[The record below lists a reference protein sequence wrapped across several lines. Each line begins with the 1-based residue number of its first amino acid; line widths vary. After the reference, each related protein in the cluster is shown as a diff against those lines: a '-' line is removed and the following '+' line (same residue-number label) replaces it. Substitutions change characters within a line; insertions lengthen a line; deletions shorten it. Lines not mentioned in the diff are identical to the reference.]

1 MKTTKEVL
9 TQMRKDITDYE
20 TSQLEV
26 KVEKTEPKKKTTK
39 KKK

>member
-1 MKTTKEVL
+1 MKTVKEVL
-9 TQMRKDITDYE
+9 TQMEQDMRDYE
-20 TSQLEV
+20 TAQLKV